1 MGDGRAVGIGW
12 PMSPIQR
19 LGGLLR
25 RVDGFLVFWRPSW
38 GEKTN
43 DAPLSDGSAR
53 RSTVGWP
60 SANLLSDGTAPEEAG
75 LDGTEPECERPAGTG
90 HSGAGTAGT
99 TPRATDSGPPPPAE
113 AAPGDSSTPASSGA

>member
-25 RVDGFLVFWRPSW
+25 RVDGFLVFWRTTR

-43 DAPLSDGSAR
+43 DAPVGHGSAR
-53 RSTVGWP
+53 RSAVGWP
-60 SANLLSDGTAPEEAG
+60 RANSLSDGTGPEEAG
-75 LDGTEPECERPAGTG
+75 LDGTD
-90 HSGAGTAGT
+90 
-99 TPRATDSGPPPPAE
+99 PRAAPSNGVVPSGSATDGTSHEGPW
-113 AAPGDSSTPASSGA
+113 